1 MTETVGPDD
10 NELQP
15 QDWIALGSGFTR
27 LWWSIPIGLLLFSG
41 ALEFRIF
48 DLLRLPSYVIAVGL
62 YCWGLVILLR
72 ASPPTARWRRLIRVS
87 FVLALLL
94 LYFAPFLYWWQWR
107 PASDHFAVNIF
118 AMLFTISFLLWTL
131 NQLVEEI
138 AYFLHDGV
146 FLAEARLCR
155 WSVALFMFAPL
166 MAYFI
171 HGVWNATRYGLPL
184 GQYIDAVR
192 FLPFAHW
199 ILAMFI
205 LPLTLTLT
213 MVWKVKSRAWR
224 ALAAAQQISAD

>member
-1 MTETVGPDD
+1 MMTETENQHERV
-10 NELQP
+10 LHS
-15 QDWIALGSGFTR
+15 QDWVALGSGFSR
-27 LWWSIPIGLLLFSG
+27 LLWSIPIGLLLFSG
-41 ALEFRIF
+41 MLEFRF
-48 DLLRLPSYVIAVGL
+48 FNLFRLPSYVIAVML
-62 YCWGLVILLR
+62 YCWGLMVLLK
-72 ASPPTARWRRLIRVS
+72 ASPPTSRWRRLIRVS
-87 FVLALLL
+87 FVLAVLL

-107 PASDHFAVNIF
+107 PAADHFAVNIF
-118 AMLFTISFLLWTL
+118 AMLFTITFLLWTL

-138 AYFLHDGV
+138 AYYLCDGV

-166 MAYFI
+166 MAYFV
-171 HGVWNATRYGLPL
+171 HGLWNAARYSLPL

-213 MVWKVKSRAWR
+213 MVWKAKSRAWR
-224 ALAAAQQISAD
+224 ALEATEQVS